1 MKKYTRLLARL
12 TAAGLGLSTV
22 ISASAAVR
30 CGQALQF
37 FDEQT
42 QSDQTQAKLLSQS
55 IEEMLSAGNYTD
67 GEAIAVVR
75 GSSGPAISGDA
86 EMLLSLGSD
95 SIRGAIDTEK
105 KNGSP
110 AADLAGRRMKEEGTP
125 FSVWKVSDSGKT
137 TKELLEEL
145 YADPDVISAEP
156 NYMAY
161 AAEEKGTENAET
173 KPPQEVPALA
183 DLSEM
188 QWDLADTSSLYTTPL
203 SPTGGYSLGV
213 PGWKEGRRNVNAPAN
228 SSGTICIMDGGR
240 QNTDAVNM
248 AIMPAVTGGR
258 CRSRRRWILTAAMWL
273 A

>member
-1 MKKYTRLLARL
+1 MKKYTRLLAGL

-86 EMLLSLGSD
+86 EMLLSLESD

-110 AADLAGRRMKEEGTP
+110 AADLAGQRMKEEGTP

-145 YADPDVISAEP
+145 YADPDVMYFRS
-156 NYMAY
+156 
-161 AAEEKGTENAET
+161 
-173 KPPQEVPALA
+173 
-183 DLSEM
+183 
-188 QWDLADTSSLYTTPL
+188 
-203 SPTGGYSLGV
+203 
-213 PGWKEGRRNVNAPAN
+213 
-228 SSGTICIMDGGR
+228 
-240 QNTDAVNM
+240 DAVR
-248 AIMPAVTGGR
+248 GR
-258 CRSRRRWILTAAMWL
+258 LTEPVSVEETAKRSRYMGIATIALVVGIAMLLMAGRKRR
-273 A
+273 

>member
-1 MKKYTRLLARL
+1 MKKYTRLLAGL

-110 AADLAGRRMKEEGTP
+110 AADLAGQRMKEEGTP

-161 AAEEKGTENAET
+161 AAEERVQRMRK
-173 KPPQEVPALA
+173 Q
-183 DLSEM
+183 
-188 QWDLADTSSLYTTPL
+188 
-203 SPTGGYSLGV
+203 
-213 PGWKEGRRNVNAPAN
+213 
-228 SSGTICIMDGGR
+228 
-240 QNTDAVNM
+240 
-248 AIMPAVTGGR
+248 
-258 CRSRRRWILTAAMWL
+258 SRRRKCRPSLTSVRCSGIWRILQASIQRRCRRQGVTASGFPGGKKDAGM
-273 A
+273 

>member
-1 MKKYTRLLARL
+1 MKKYTRLLAGL

-86 EMLLSLGSD
+86 EMLLSLESD

-110 AADLAGRRMKEEGTP
+110 AADLAGQRMKEEGTP
-125 FSVWKVSDSGKT
+125 FSVWKVHM
-137 TKELLEEL
+137 L
-145 YADPDVISAEP
+145 
-156 NYMAY
+156 
-161 AAEEKGTENAET
+161 
-173 KPPQEVPALA
+173 
-183 DLSEM
+183 
-188 QWDLADTSSLYTTPL
+188 
-203 SPTGGYSLGV
+203 
-213 PGWKEGRRNVNAPAN
+213 RRKRVQR
-228 SSGTICIMDGGR
+228 MR
-240 QNTDAVNM
+240 KQ
-248 AIMPAVTGGR
+248 
-258 CRSRRRWILTAAMWL
+258 SRRRKCRPSLTSVRCSGIWQILRISIQRPSRRQEVTVSVFPDGKKAAGM
-273 A
+273 

>member
-1 MKKYTRLLARL
+1 MKKYTRLLAGL

-145 YADPDVISAEP
+145 YADPDVMYFRSDSVKGRLTEP
-156 NYMAY
+156 VSVEETAKRSRYMGIA
-161 AAEEKGTENAET
+161 TI
-173 KPPQEVPALA
+173 ALVVGIVMLLMA
-183 DLSEM
+183 
-188 QWDLADTSSLYTTPL
+188 
-203 SPTGGYSLGV
+203 
-213 PGWKEGRRNVNAPAN
+213 GRR
-228 SSGTICIMDGGR
+228 R
-240 QNTDAVNM
+240 K
-248 AIMPAVTGGR
+248 
-258 CRSRRRWILTAAMWL
+258 
-273 A
+273 